1 MKRPRSPKRPNHEEA
16 VLPAEGLAR
25 AWIFGVARLVFPVG
39 LPLRQS
45 KDRSFL
51 SMADAITPLDRL
63 QPCLLDRLTDDEPGK
78 REESRSQRIVSL
90 QRYKA
95 GVLRDLD
102 WLFNSIGHFP
112 DERVGEVTFA
122 DYEEAYRSVINFGIR
137 QLYGRLAPDIEEI
150 EKQLLDA
157 LITFEPRINRRT
169 LKVEVKIER
178 NILSIELTGELWV
191 NPLPEKL
198 FIKTELDLESS
209 ECSTKEGSH
218 G

>member
-1 MKRPRSPKRPNHEEA
+1 MT
-16 VLPAEGLAR
+16 
-25 AWIFGVARLVFPVG
+25 FG
-39 LPLRQS
+39 
-45 KDRSFL
+45 
-51 SMADAITPLDRL
+51 
-63 QPCLLDRLTDDEPGK
+63 
-78 REESRSQRIVSL
+78 
-90 QRYKA
+90 
-95 GVLRDLD
+95 
-102 WLFNSIGHFP
+102 
-112 DERVGEVTFA
+112 

-209 ECSTKEGSH
+209 ECNTKEASH

>member
-1 MKRPRSPKRPNHEEA
+1 
-16 VLPAEGLAR
+16 
-25 AWIFGVARLVFPVG
+25 
-39 LPLRQS
+39 
-45 KDRSFL
+45 
-51 SMADAITPLDRL
+51 MADAITPLDRL

-112 DERVGEVTFA
+112 DETVGEVTFA

-137 QLYGRLAPDIEEI
+137 QLYGRLAPDVEEI
-150 EKQLLDA
+150 EKQLLEA

-169 LKVEVKIER
+169 LKVEVIIER

-198 FIKTELDLESS
+198 FIKTELDLESG